1 MVTIDIFRNEK
12 DLIEL
17 QAGDVLFSRGDEA
30 HEAYVIISGSLE
42 ILVDNIL
49 IDVATEGGI
58 VGEMAL
64 IDDAPRSATVRAQVA
79 TTVAK
84 IDENRFAFLVQ
95 QTPFFALKV
104 MRIMSE
110 RLRNMLNSTTHNN

>member
-1 MVTIDIFRNEK
+1 MSTIDLFRNEK

-17 QAGDVLFSRGDEA
+17 QPGQVLFARGDEA
-30 HEAYVIISGSLE
+30 HEAYVIISGTVE
-42 ILVDNIL
+42 IVINDTV
-49 IDVATEGGI
+49 IDTATEGGI

-64 IDDAPRSATVRAQVA
+64 IEDAPRSATVRAKDV
-79 TTVAK
+79 TTVAR

-110 RLRNMLNSTTHNN
+110 RLRHMLDAASENN